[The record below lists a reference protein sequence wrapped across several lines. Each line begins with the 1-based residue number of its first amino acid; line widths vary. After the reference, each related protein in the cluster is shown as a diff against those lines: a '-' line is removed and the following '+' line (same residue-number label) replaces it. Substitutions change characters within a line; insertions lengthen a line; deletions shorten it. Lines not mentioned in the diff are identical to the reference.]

1 MDEQKPCLDRK
12 TGATGL
18 KRIVNAFGFSMDGFG
33 SALKHESAFRQE
45 SLLAVIL
52 IPLSCFVPVG
62 WAFRALMIASVLL
75 ILIVELLNSAVEA
88 AIDYISRET
97 HPLAKRAKDL
107 GSAAV
112 FLSLLSCGVV
122 WACALWTWLAKA

>member
-62 WAFRALMIASVLL
+62 WAFHALMIASVLL